1 MHWHL
6 VIYFA
11 LFGLFVAGLAIPMIL
26 RKVPP
31 NPWYGFRLPK
41 TRRNPDIW
49 YTANEYAGKLMVIA
63 GAVITLASVVL
74 GMLRMSDIA
83 YLALMSQVTVIS
95 LLIMGIVSL
104 IYLKTL

>member
-11 LFGLFVAGLAIPMIL
+11 LFGLLVAGIAIPMIL

-31 NPWYGFRLPK
+31 NPWYGFRLAK

-49 YTANEYAGKLMVIA
+49 YTANEYAGKLMVVA

-83 YLALMSQVTVIS
+83 YLALMYQVTVIS

>member
-6 VIYFA
+6 AIGFA
-11 LFGLFVAGLAIPMIL
+11 LFGLLVAGLAIPMIL

-31 NPWYGFRLPK
+31 NPWYGFRWPK

-83 YLALMSQVTVIS
+83 YLALMYQVTVIS